1 MIEIDILNKLNAPT
15 REERLANL
23 KEVLKT
29 AKFPPMV
36 PQYINNHIHTTYS
49 FSPYSPTAAVYAARM
64 EGLCTAGII
73 DHDSISGAREF
84 LAAAELVGM
93 PVTVGMEC
101 RVSMDG
107 TAMQGKRTNNPDQV
121 GVSYMTIQS
130 VPHDKIEQLNAW
142 FAPYRAA
149 RGRRNRAMVEKIN
162 ALLDGIALDYD
173 RDVLPLSEAKE
184 DGGVTER
191 HLMYALAK
199 KMAQKAGKGQPMVDY
214 LASIGLSLSE
224 KQKTQMLDTAY
235 PFYEYDLLGI
245 LKSAFVPKIYIDATE
260 ECPNVRDVA
269 KLCDEIDALLCYAY
283 LGDVTASVTGDKKA
297 QKFEDDYLDDVI
309 ACIKDCG
316 IRAVTYMPT
325 RNTPEQLTRLRRLC
339 DENGL
344 FQVSGE
350 DINSPRQ
357 SFVIKAMENPLFSKY
372 QTAFSIFPICHIPV
386 FPLLQILHKHNSG
399 KNASAT
405 EDLSFVFQS
414 VETNTGCGYRHCRPH
429 KRSVHTRETICA
441 DLSYGNDC

>member
-1 MIEIDILNKLNAPT
+1 MIDIQILNKLNAPT
-15 REERLANL
+15 KEERLANL
-23 KEVLKT
+23 REVLKT
-29 AKFPPMV
+29 TSFPPAV

-84 LAAAELVGM
+84 LEAAELIQM
-93 PVTVGMEC
+93 PVTIGMEC
-101 RVSMDG
+101 RASMDG
-107 TAMQGKRTNNPDQV
+107 TALEGRRTNNPDQV

-130 VPHDKIEQLNAW
+130 VPHDKIDEVNAF
-142 FAPYRAA
+142 FAPYREA
-149 RGRRNRAMVEKIN
+149 RHRRNRAMVEKIN

-184 DGGVTER
+184 NGGVTER

-199 KMAQKAGKGQPMVDY
+199 KMVEKAGKGQPMVDY
-214 LASIGLSLSE
+214 LSSIGLSLSQ
-224 KQKTQMLDTAY
+224 KQKAQMLDTEY
-235 PFYEYDLLGI
+235 DFYEYDLLGI
-245 LKSAFVPKIYIDATE
+245 LKSAFVPKIYIDAAD

-269 KLCDEIDALLCYAY
+269 KLCEKVDALLCYAY

-309 ACIKDCG
+309 AAIRECG

-325 RNTPEQLTRLRRLC
+325 RNTPEQLARLRKLC

-344 FQVSGE
+344 LQVSGE

-357 SFVIKAMENPLFSKY
+357 SFVIRAMEKPMFSNLIDS
-372 QTAFSIFPICHIPV
+372 TWMLI
-386 FPLLQILHKHNSG
+386 
-399 KNASAT
+399 
-405 EDLSFVFQS
+405 
-414 VETNTGCGYRHCRPH
+414 RHEKGEC
-429 KRSVHTRETICA
+429 K
-441 DLSYGNDC
+441 L